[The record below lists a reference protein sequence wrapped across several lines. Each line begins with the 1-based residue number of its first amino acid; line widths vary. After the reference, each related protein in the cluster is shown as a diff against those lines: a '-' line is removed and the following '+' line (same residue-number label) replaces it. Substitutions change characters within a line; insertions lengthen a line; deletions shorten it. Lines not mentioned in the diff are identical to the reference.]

1 MVIVYQDVH
10 LIFYDERN
18 YSHTQVEVAWDI
30 VESNFQLPASVVLDK
45 LSSFSYK

>member
-1 MVIVYQDVH
+1 MVIIYQDVH
-10 LIFYDERN
+10 LIFYERN
-18 YSHTQVEVAWDI
+18 DSHTQVEVAWDI